1 MVPPPTTLYG
11 AISYPLIREKL
22 IDLEGEVIPGLFSP
36 VKRIAEIFEAAA
48 ISIDSYGYYFEDI
61 NSYILLHFQQF
72 AKDKQTGLPRRYAPR
87 YRIGAVVS
95 GRIYAPSGR
104 FTVIYLVKSNKAE
117 EILGSNWMNKLGIAA
132 WMICR
137 IGSRESIVSIEKVSY
152 HSVKEASGEVTTKYY
167 FPQAAGEVLYD
178 SPHFIETFWI
188 GGFGRKDPAKT
199 IEYIVPGKRTPLRS
213 QEVPVRV
220 YGRAYRL
227 DTSEV
232 IVHGRVA

>member
-1 MVPPPTTLYG
+1 MPPPTTLYG

-22 IDLEGEVIPGLFSP
+22 VDLEGEVIPGLFSP

-61 NSYILLHFQQF
+61 NSYILLHFHQF
-72 AKDKQTGLPRRYAPR
+72 VKDELTGLPRRYTPK
-87 YRIGAVVS
+87 YRKGAVVS

-104 FTVIYLVKSNKAE
+104 FTVIYLVKSDEAE
-117 EILGSNWMNKLGIAA
+117 EMLGNNWMNKLSIAA

-137 IGSRESIVSIEKVSY
+137 IGSRESIVSIDKVSF
-152 HSVKEASGEVTTKYY
+152 HNVEETSGEVTTKYY

-178 SPHFIETFWI
+178 SPYFIETFWI

-199 IEYIVPGKRTPLRS
+199 IEYVVPGERTPLRS
-213 QEVPVRV
+213 REVPVRV
-220 YGRAYRL
+220 YGRAYKL
-227 DTSEV
+227 DTGEV
-232 IVHGRVA
+232 IVHGGIA

>member
-1 MVPPPTTLYG
+1 VPPPTTLYG

-22 IDLEGEVIPGLFSP
+22 VDLEGEVIPGLFSP

-61 NSYILLHFQQF
+61 NSYILLHFHQF
-72 AKDKQTGLPRRYAPR
+72 VKDELTGLPRRYTPK
-87 YRIGAVVS
+87 YRKGAVVS

-104 FTVIYLVKSNKAE
+104 FTVIYLVKSDEAE
-117 EILGSNWMNKLGIAA
+117 EMLGNNWMNKLSIAA

-137 IGSRESIVSIEKVSY
+137 IGSRESIVSIDKVSF
-152 HSVKEASGEVTTKYY
+152 HNVEETSGEVTTKYY

-178 SPHFIETFWI
+178 SPYFIETFWI

-199 IEYIVPGKRTPLRS
+199 IEYVVPGERTPLRS
-213 QEVPVRV
+213 REVPVRV
-220 YGRAYRL
+220 YGRAYKL
-227 DTSEV
+227 DTGEV
-232 IVHGRVA
+232 IVHGGIA